1 MQATVYNLTG
11 AEVGT
16 VDLEDA
22 IFGIEPNETV
32 VHQAVL
38 RQQANARL
46 GTHNTKTRADVRGG
60 GRKPWRQK
68 GTGRARQGSTRAP
81 QWRHGGV
88 VFGPHPRSYVQA
100 LPRQMRR
107 LAARSVLSDKVAA
120 GGLLIVDSF
129 ADLEPR
135 TKAMIAAL
143 AALQLTGRR
152 VLIMTPQREQNL
164 ELAAGNLP
172 GVETMMAQYLSLV
185 AMLKAD
191 VVVLSRDSVDVIT
204 GILSSTG
211 GRRPRPIGLSEAE
224 LEDVEDT
231 ALSPMDIAVQQ
242 LPGASEVT
250 ADAETVVHASRGVAA
265 AVAADAAAFN
275 EDADEADDSDADAD
289 EADDSDA
296 GADEADDS
304 DEDEDE
310 ADDSDEDEADETQAL
325 AEDDED
331 KDK

>member
-1 MQATVYNLTG
+1 LTG
-11 AEVGT
+11 AEVGS
-16 VDLEDA
+16 VELEDA
-22 IFGIEPNETV
+22 IFGIEPNTTV

-38 RQQANARL
+38 RQRANARL
-46 GTHNTKTRADVRGG
+46 GTHNTKTRSEVRGG

-107 LAARSVLSDKVAA
+107 LAVRSVLADKVAT

-143 AALQLTGRR
+143 DALQLTGRR
-152 VLIMTPQREQNL
+152 VLIMTAEREQNL

-172 GVETMMAQYLSLV
+172 GVETMLAQYMSLV

-191 VVVLSRDSVDVIT
+191 MVVLSRTGLDVIQS
-204 GILSSTG
+204 ILGSTG
-211 GRRPRPIGLSEAE
+211 GRRPRQITLTEAE
-224 LEDVEDT
+224 LELVEDS
-231 ALSPMDIAVQQ
+231 APSPMDMAVRQM
-242 LPGASEVT
+242 PGASEVT
-250 ADAETVVHASRGVAA
+250 AAAATVIHASRGVEEAIEEEAA
-265 AVAADAAAFN
+265 EFNADTG
-275 EDADEADDSDADAD
+275 EA
-289 EADDSDA
+289 EAEI
-296 GADEADDS
+296 G
-304 DEDEDE
+304 
-310 ADDSDEDEADETQAL
+310 ETQAL
-325 AEDDED
+325 NEEEDQR
-331 KDK
+331 